1 VPYAIRCAALV
12 ALLLLP
18 VPGEARA
25 TALYAADLAAEL
37 TITGFFD
44 AGGLPIAKPADL
56 VVDGSAALFDQL
68 VETSGGATADA
79 PYTTLVLAADPL
91 DLQFGEGLRL
101 AAGASGSASVPP
113 VSAGES
119 VARTNGLLFVD
130 NRSASATYR
139 LGFELAVHWAL
150 DVSVDAAATE
160 NARADVGVLLESLSG
175 GVLFELLETADALAG
190 PGSRSDTALFAGQLV
205 LGPRGFDEL
214 GLVADATGSATAVP
228 EPSTLLLVALPSLV
242 AIAARRART
251 AR

>member
-18 VPGEARA
+18 VPGSARA

-44 AGGLPIAKPADL
+44 AGGLAIAKPTDL
-56 VVDGSAALFDQL
+56 VVDGSAALFDRL

-79 PYTTLVLAADPL
+79 PYTVEVLAADPL
-91 DLQFGEGLRL
+91 DLQLGEGLRL
-101 AAGASGSASVPP
+101 AAGASGSASAPP

-139 LGFELAVHWAL
+139 LGFELAVPWAL
-150 DVSVDAAATE
+150 DVSVDAATTE
-160 NARADVGVLLESLSG
+160 TARADVGVLLESLSG

-190 PGSRSDTALFAGQLV
+190 PGSRSDAALFTGQLV

-214 GLVADATGSATAVP
+214 GLVADGTGAATAVP
-228 EPSTLLLVALPSLV
+228 EPSTLLLLTLPSL
-242 AIAARRART
+242 AALAARRART